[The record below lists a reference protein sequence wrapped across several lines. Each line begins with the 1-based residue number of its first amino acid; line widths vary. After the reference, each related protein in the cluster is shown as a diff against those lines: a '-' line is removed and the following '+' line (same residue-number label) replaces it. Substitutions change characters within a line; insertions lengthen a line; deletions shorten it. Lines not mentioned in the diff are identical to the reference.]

1 VGDVDDSVDHGLVS
15 SSLHIIEAGAC
26 ELASSPA
33 ARFADYQFETISYRL
48 AYGKRMKAVLVL
60 ALALLQAGSILAA
73 DLGPSSQLMLA
84 AIVAQYSPQV
94 GTAIKQELSRLAE
107 GDLTK
112 PETEKDFVVS
122 ADSIDC
128 RASDVDITSR
138 SCIIMYGS
146 KAVSLSGRSA
156 HELFSTITEVGVSA
170 GASAGTYTVGL
181 SSLNCTVS
189 PSEVSAGSGG
199 GVHCTFKPSAP

>member
-1 VGDVDDSVDHGLVS
+1 MVNGMATVFVSV
-15 SSLHIIEAGAC
+15 
-26 ELASSPA
+26 
-33 ARFADYQFETISYRL
+33 FA
-48 AYGKRMKAVLVL
+48 LVL
-60 ALALLQAGSILAA
+60 AKPILVA

-84 AIVAQYSPQV
+84 AIVAQYSPQL
-94 GTAIKQELSRLAE
+94 GAAMKQELSRLAA

-112 PETEKDFVVS
+112 TGTDKDFVVS

-138 SCIIMYGS
+138 SCIITYGS
-146 KAVSLSGRSA
+146 KAVSLSGRPA

-170 GASAGTYTVGL
+170 DASAGTYRVGL

-189 PSEVSAGSGG
+189 PAEISAGSGG

>member
-1 VGDVDDSVDHGLVS
+1 
-15 SSLHIIEAGAC
+15 
-26 ELASSPA
+26 
-33 ARFADYQFETISYRL
+33 
-48 AYGKRMKAVLVL
+48 MKTVLVL
-60 ALALLQAGSILAA
+60 ALALLLAGSVLAA

-84 AIVAQYSPQV
+84 AIVTQYSPRV
-94 GTAIKQELSRLAE
+94 GTAMKQVLSRLAA

-112 PETEKDFVVS
+112 PDTEKDFVVS
-122 ADSIDC
+122 ADSIEC

-170 GASAGTYTVGL
+170 GASAGTYTIGV

-189 PSEVSAGSGG
+189 PSKIWLRSGG
-199 GVHCTFKPSAP
+199 GVHCTFEPSAP

>member
-1 VGDVDDSVDHGLVS
+1 MV
-15 SSLHIIEAGAC
+15 
-26 ELASSPA
+26 
-33 ARFADYQFETISYRL
+33 
-48 AYGKRMKAVLVL
+48 KRMKAVFVL
-60 ALALLQAGSILAA
+60 ALALSLAA
-73 DLGPSSQLMLA
+73 SISAANLGPSSQLMLA
-84 AIVAQYSPQV
+84 AIVAQYSPQLE
-94 GTAIKQELSRLAE
+94 AAMKQELSRLAA

-112 PETEKDFVVS
+112 TDTDKDFVVS
-122 ADSIDC
+122 ADSIEC

-146 KAVSLSGRSA
+146 KAVSLSGRPA
-156 HELFSTITEVGVSA
+156 HELFSTITEVGVLA

-199 GVHCTFKPSAP
+199 GVHCTFRPSAP